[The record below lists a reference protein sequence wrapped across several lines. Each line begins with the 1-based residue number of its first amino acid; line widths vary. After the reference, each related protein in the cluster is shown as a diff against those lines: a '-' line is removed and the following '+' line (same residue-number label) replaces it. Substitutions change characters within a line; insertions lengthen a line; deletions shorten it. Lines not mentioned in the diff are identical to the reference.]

1 MIYLYE
7 KYDSNKKNKISVA
20 RIDQPFQ
27 RIWRIWNGEKSVDAE
42 RKAEAK
48 MRHEWM

>member
-7 KYDSNKKNKISVA
+7 KKDSNKKNKVRVA

-27 RIWRIWNGEKSVDAE
+27 RIWSGEKSVDAE

-48 MRHEWM
+48 MHEWM